1 MELNPKIKQA
11 LIKIDFVKRY
21 EELSRKFNDVW
32 TPSNERLR
40 YIDGETVME
49 MIREL
54 QYSPQFDPREKF
66 FKIVDEKV
74 GEFTFS
80 VHIILD
86 GAVELVWVVREND
99 ELLLGSPWGTYSR
112 RIIDPSYRIK
122 KPIFGSYEDLEE
134 ILHVAFEMYEDFK
147 STLITIKYP
156 GIS

>member
-21 EELSRKFNDVW
+21 EELSRKFNDVR

-54 QYSPQFDPREKF
+54 QYSPQF
-66 FKIVDEKV
+66 
-74 GEFTFS
+74 
-80 VHIILD
+80 
-86 GAVELVWVVREND
+86 
-99 ELLLGSPWGTYSR
+99 
-112 RIIDPSYRIK
+112 DPSYRIK

-147 STLITIKYP
+147 STLIQ
-156 GIS
+156 